1 MAKEKKEKKPKSKA
15 RKIVEWVL
23 TGLFLLVFG
32 FFGVMTIIAQ
42 ATKGQNYGVPN
53 YGGYQVMVIL
63 TDSMEPKYKVD
74 SAVIVKK
81 VKPSTLKEGDDVT
94 FMWDIYNDGNLMPM
108 THRLTEVHS
117 YVETDG
123 SVHYNFV
130 AHGIN
135 TASKQCAGDIHGSA
149 TADCTNQ
156 HQSFNENLL
165 LGKVVGHSMF
175 LGGVFNFMT
184 TPWGL
189 LILLLVPAMYLIVS
203 SGIDIV
209 KAAKSKEEE
218 EEKLAAEGAA
228 NADGENPPTE
238 NKLSNL
244 SAEDKERLKKELLNQ
259 MLEEKMKGGKKN
271 EQK

>member
-1 MAKEKKEKKPKSKA
+1 MGKKKIEKKPKSKA
-15 RKIVEWVL
+15 RKIIEWVL
-23 TGLFLLVFG
+23 TGIFLAVFG

-42 ATKGQNYGVPN
+42 TTKSKNYGVPN
-53 YGGYQVMVIL
+53 YGGYQVMVVL
-63 TDSMEPKYKVD
+63 TDSMEPTYKVD

-81 VKPSTLKEGDDVT
+81 VNPGTLKVGDDVT
-94 FMWDIYNDGNLMPM
+94 FMWDIRNDGNLMPM
-108 THRLTEVHS
+108 THRLTKINS
-117 YVETDG
+117 YVEPDG
-123 SVHYNFV
+123 STHYNFV

-135 TASKQCAGDIHGSA
+135 TASKQCAGDIHGTE

-156 HQSFNENLL
+156 SQSFNENLL
-165 LGKVVGHSMF
+165 LGKVIGHSVF

-189 LILLLVPAMYLIVS
+189 LILLLIPAFYLIIS

-209 KAAKSKEEE
+209 KAAKSKEDE
-218 EEKLAAEGAA
+218 EEKLATEGAA
-228 NADGENPPTE
+228 AANGDNPP
-238 NKLSNL
+238 NPDDKLSNL

-271 EQK
+271 E

>member
-1 MAKEKKEKKPKSKA
+1 MAKKEKKPKSKA

-32 FFGVMTIIAQ
+32 FFSVMTIIAQ
-42 ATKGQNYGVPN
+42 TTKAKNFGVPN
-53 YGGYQVMVIL
+53 YAGYQVLVVL

-81 VKPSTLKEGDDVT
+81 VAPSSLKEGDDVT
-94 FMWDIYNDGNLMPM
+94 FMWDINNDGNLMPM
-108 THRLTEVHS
+108 THRLTKVTS

-123 SVHYNFV
+123 STHYNFV

-135 TASKQCAGDIHGSA
+135 TASKQCAGDIHGTE

-156 HQSFNENLL
+156 SQAFNENVL
-165 LGKVVGHSMF
+165 LGKVVGHSVF

-189 LILLLVPAMYLIVS
+189 LILLLIPALYLIIS
-203 SGIDIV
+203 SGIDII
-209 KAAKSKEEE
+209 KAAKSKEDE
-218 EEKLAAEGAA
+218 EEKLAAEAAA
-228 NADGENPPTE
+228 NADGDNPPNPE
-238 NKLSNL
+238 NKLSSL
-244 SAEDKERLKKELLNQ
+244 SDEDRERLKKELLNQ
-259 MLEEKMKGGKKN
+259 MLEDKSKGGNKD
-271 EQK
+271 E

>member
-1 MAKEKKEKKPKSKA
+1 MAKREKKPKSKA

-23 TGLFLLVFG
+23 TGLFILVFG

-94 FMWDIYNDGNLMPM
+94 FMWDIYGNGDLMPM
-108 THRLTEVHS
+108 THRLTEINS
-117 YVETDG
+117 YVEADG
-123 SVHYNFV
+123 STHYNFV

-135 TASKQCAGDIHGSA
+135 TESKQCAGDIHGTE

-165 LGKVVGHSMF
+165 LGKVVGHSMV

-189 LILLLVPAMYLIVS
+189 LILLLIPAMYLIVS

-209 KAAKSKEEE
+209 KATKSKEEE
-218 EEKLAAEGAA
+218 EEKLATEGA
-228 NADGENPPTE
+228 NSGGDNPHDSE
-238 NKLSNL
+238 NKLSQL
-244 SAEDKERLKKELLNQ
+244 SDEDKERLKKELLNQ
-259 MLEEKMKGGKKN
+259 MLEERSKGG
-271 EQK
+271 QKDE